1 MARTASGPT
10 GTVAGPWGDQLDKI
24 TGEASRDAEE
34 VVALQCD
41 CTVIITMCFGLLTFF
56 FHSNMDLSPGER
68 HLSIIFWVKAGE
80 VG

>member
-10 GTVAGPWGDQLDKI
+10 GTVAGPWGDQLEKII
-24 TGEASRDAEE
+24 TGEASRDAGE
-34 VVALQCD
+34 VAALQCD
-41 CTVIITMCFGLLTFF
+41 CTVIITCFGLLTFF